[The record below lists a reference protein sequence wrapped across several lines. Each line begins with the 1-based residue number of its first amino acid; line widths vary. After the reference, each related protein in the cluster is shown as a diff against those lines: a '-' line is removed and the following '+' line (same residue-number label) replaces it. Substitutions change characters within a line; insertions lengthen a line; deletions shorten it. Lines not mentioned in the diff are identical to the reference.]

1 MFKLKFGELS
11 IWALLLCPIILET
24 RHDYR
29 SGRKSCRARND
40 QTNGAPELLVQVL
53 ELLRRRL
60 VNIYL
65 NECNNHRLYILG
77 QRLQYQQTYQAS
89 GLKIQIN
96 CPGRKKSATIVL
108 VILYNLC
115 ARVPPAR
122 NRDRRDTPSTWL
134 VASRK

>member
-1 MFKLKFGELS
+1 M
-11 IWALLLCPIILET
+11 
-24 RHDYR
+24 
-29 SGRKSCRARND
+29 ARND